1 MSRTLKMTPEQMQ
14 AFERCKEERLCND
27 RNAERFTQL
36 LTDCSGLEVDQLFDK
51 KFFINYFSYIL
62 GAQIR

>member
-1 MSRTLKMTPEQMQ
+1 MTRTSKMTPEQMQ
-14 AFERCKEERLCND
+14 AFERCKEERLCNE
-27 RNAERFTQL
+27 RNAERFVQL
-36 LTDCSGLEVDQLFDK
+36 LTDCSGFEVEQLFDK